1 MERKIKDIY
10 NRLNSIKKN
19 KLLLSIPWIVGCL
32 VFMIVMVKKGHF
44 SYESN
49 DDMYLSFIVNGIYGK
64 YYTRNMFNSYPLSW
78 LFSVLYSVS
87 GRYNWTFMYY
97 FLFILMSYIAF
108 GIWNIYRNK
117 VIPAYITSILLV
129 VSTFNALITR
139 MNFSKSASIIMAV
152 GYILFVSS
160 VDNDEP
166 KSRQNTF
173 VRVISYV
180 FIAGG
185 FMIRWDACL
194 ASLPFLVIM
203 MVYVYYNNG
212 KKVGHLLP
220 FLGIVLSLVL
230 IWGSNY
236 IAYRADSEWQYWY
249 DYNKERANMLDY
261 YLADYD
267 EYVEDYEELGIS
279 RNDYEALSNWIYADD
294 DIYNLETIKE
304 ISKRSKAHLREYTKI
319 TKQNLENGIL
329 NCLDIFKNYSVIYVV
344 IFLFVMI
351 LPLLKGKDAIA
362 LIGVFAVTFGEVLYL
377 TINFRCPERAFY
389 TPILVLFFVLIFFM
403 RKVVKENAVMINIL
417 LFFMLIYSFY
427 GSNLYCVN
435 RLPGFTYSNKTETIQ
450 MLDELSSRE
459 ENLYVWDGHEQDLL
473 RYVYSPAD
481 VPDFGAE
488 RNFVMLGGWSV
499 PSPVMSDRTKPFG
512 EAHNYLKL
520 LSNNDNVFFITES
533 GEYLEI
539 IEQYIREHYNPK
551 VSAELVE
558 TINMYKIYSF
568 APQP

>member
-1 MERKIKDIY
+1 M
-10 NRLNSIKKN
+10 
-19 KLLLSIPWIVGCL
+19 
-32 VFMIVMVKKGHF
+32 
-44 SYESN
+44 
-49 DDMYLSFIVNGIYGK
+49 
-64 YYTRNMFNSYPLSW
+64 
-78 LFSVLYSVS
+78 
-87 GRYNWTFMYY
+87 
-97 FLFILMSYIAF
+97 
-108 GIWNIYRNK
+108 
-117 VIPAYITSILLV
+117 
-129 VSTFNALITR
+129 
-139 MNFSKSASIIMAV
+139 
-152 GYILFVSS
+152 SS

-267 EYVEDYEELGIS
+267 EYVEEYEELGIS

-294 DIYNLETIKE
+294 DIFNLETIRE
-304 ISKRSKAHLREYTKI
+304 ISKISKAHLREYTKI

-351 LPLLKGKDAIA
+351 LPLLKGKDAIT

-389 TPILVLFFVLIFFM
+389 TPILVLFFVLVFFM

-417 LFFMLIYSFY
+417 LCFILIYSFY
-427 GSNLYCVN
+427 GSNLYCIN

-450 MLDELSSRE
+450 MLNELSSRE

-488 RNFVMLGGWSV
+488 KNFVMLGGWSV

-520 LSNNDNVFFITES
+520 LSNNENVFFITES